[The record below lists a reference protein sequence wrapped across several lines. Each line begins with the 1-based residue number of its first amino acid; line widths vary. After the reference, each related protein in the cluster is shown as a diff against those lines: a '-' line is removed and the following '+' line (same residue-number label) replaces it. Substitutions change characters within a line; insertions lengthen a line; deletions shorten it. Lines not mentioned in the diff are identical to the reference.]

1 MDKDTKLTSI
11 EIFFGSNKSIF
22 EDVYKNTLDYYMK
35 SQKNNILYQ
44 NGEKCLLANNIIISN
59 KLYVNKYHIIEK
71 NKIKKNKSFIKIIV
85 EILENLGGG
94 SYLIKTMQ
102 NNNIYK
108 LKQDKSYVVNFNL
121 LKKCEIILLNKIID
135 YNNKNKNETD
145 FKSDDKEIIDTS
157 EEDSSNKSKE
167 LTDLEIE
174 EDDNIHSEKLLFRSK
189 SL

>member
-1 MDKDTKLTSI
+1 M
-11 EIFFGSNKSIF
+11 
-22 EDVYKNTLDYYMK
+22 
-35 SQKNNILYQ
+35 
-44 NGEKCLLANNIIISN
+44 
-59 KLYVNKYHIIEK
+59 
-71 NKIKKNKSFIKIIV
+71 
-85 EILENLGGG
+85 ENLGGG